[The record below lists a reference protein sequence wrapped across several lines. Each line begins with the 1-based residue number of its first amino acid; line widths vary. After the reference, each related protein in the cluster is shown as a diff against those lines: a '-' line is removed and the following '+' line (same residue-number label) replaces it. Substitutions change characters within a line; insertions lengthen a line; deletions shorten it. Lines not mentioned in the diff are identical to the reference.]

1 MKYRLSEIAALTGGR
16 LCGEDLLTTGVVTDS
31 RSCTF
36 DYGAL
41 FVAMRGERHDSHAFL
56 RAMYDRGVR
65 AFMVEREEEAA
76 QLPEDAGYVV
86 VDRAIDALQRWAAE
100 HRKRFRGKVVGITGS
115 NGKTVVKE
123 WLAASL
129 PDGVK
134 SFRSPRSFNSQL
146 GVALSILLA
155 EGDEQVVILEA
166 GISECGEMERLE
178 RMIRPDIVI
187 LTSIGAPHSEHFSSD
202 FQKCREKLV
211 LARAARTIIYYG
223 EGELPARMIR
233 EEYADRRL
241 IDAAAFKLSQAGGGF
256 PAANAALVE
265 ACCTV
270 LGYNSFRA
278 EWLQPVAM
286 RLELKE
292 GLYDSVLID
301 DAWSADLN
309 SLSIALDCLHDV
321 ASSRRST
328 LILSDID
335 ESGMDDRSLYAAVA
349 ELVGRA
355 GVDRLI
361 GVGERIARTADLFR
375 CSKAFYR
382 TTEELIERIT
392 RDDVA
397 DRAVLIKG
405 SRRSRMERVVH
416 ALERKSHTTVLEVDL
431 DAMIRNLNYFRKKLR
446 RGTRL
451 VAMVKAGSY
460 GAGDFEVAQMLQ
472 HQGVDFLAVAF
483 ADEGVKLRERGITI
497 PIVVLNA
504 DEGSFDVMIGH
515 RLEPEIYNFRSLG
528 DFARAVAAAGESAWP
543 IHIKLDTGMHR
554 LGFVEEELPEL
565 ADRLKG
571 MPEVKVASIFS
582 HLSCADEPSM
592 DDYTRAQIA
601 RYDRMSGYLKE
612 RLPEPVIRHTANSAA
627 IERFPEA
634 QYDMCR
640 LGLGLYGFGYRPNA
654 ALTPVSTLRTRIVQI
669 KRHLKA
675 GDAVGYGRAGVL
687 GRETVTATIP
697 MGYADG
703 LDRHLG
709 CGRWSVLVCGKR
721 APIVGRICMDSCMID
736 ITDIPE
742 AREGD
747 EAVIFSPRQGH
758 TAEDMAR
765 VLGTISYEV
774 LTSVSGRVK
783 RIYKK
788 E

>member
-1 MKYRLSEIAALTGGR
+1 MNYRLSEIAALTGGR
-16 LCGEDLLTTGVVTDS
+16 LYGRDLRTTGVVTDS

-36 DYGAL
+36 AEGAL
-41 FVAMRGERHDSHAFL
+41 FVAMRGQRHDSHAFL

-65 AFMVEREEEAA
+65 VFMVERDEEAA
-76 QLPEDAGYVV
+76 QLPDDAGYVV

-100 HRKRFRGKVVGITGS
+100 HRKRLRGKVVGITGS

-187 LTSIGAPHSEHFSSD
+187 VTSIGAPHSEHFSSD
-202 FQKCREKLV
+202 EQKCREKLI
-211 LARAARTIIYYG
+211 LARDARTIIYYG

-241 IDAAAFKLSQAGGGF
+241 IDAAAFRHTQAGGGF

-265 ACCTV
+265 ACCTA
-270 LGYNSFRA
+270 LGYDSFRA
-278 EWLQPVAM
+278 DRLQPVAM

-335 ESGMDDRSLYAAVA
+335 ESGMDERTLYAAVA
-349 ELVGRA
+349 ELVERA

-361 GVGERIARTADLFR
+361 GVGERIGRAADLFR
-375 CSKAFYR
+375 CTKAFYR
-382 TTEELIERIT
+382 TTEELVERIT

-431 DAMIRNLNYFRKKLR
+431 DAMIRNLNYFRSKLR

-483 ADEGVKLRERGITI
+483 ADEGVRLRERGITI

-504 DEGSFDVMIGH
+504 DEGSFDVMIAH
-515 RLEPEIYNFRSLG
+515 KLEPEIYNFRSLG

-554 LGFVEEELPEL
+554 LGFVEEELQEL
-565 ADRLKG
+565 SDRLAG

-582 HLSCADEPSM
+582 HLNCADEPSM

-601 RYDRMSGYLKE
+601 RYDRMSGFLKE

-654 ALTPVSTLRTRIVQI
+654 ELTPVSTLRTRIVQI
-669 KRHLKA
+669 KRHLQA
-675 GDAVGYGRAGVL
+675 GDAVGYGRAEVL

-709 CGRWSVLVCGKR
+709 CGRWAVRVCGKP

-747 EAVIFSPRQGH
+747 EAVIFSPEPGH